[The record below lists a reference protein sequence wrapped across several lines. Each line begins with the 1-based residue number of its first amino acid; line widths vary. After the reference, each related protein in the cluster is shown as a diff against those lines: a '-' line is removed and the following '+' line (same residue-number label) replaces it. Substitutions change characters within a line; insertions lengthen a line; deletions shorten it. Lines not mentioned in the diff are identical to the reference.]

1 MMPAISSA
9 YYMALWA
16 IFLILLIWLVQ
27 WFIASSSKA
36 RYPGAIP
43 GKLPPELSHESFV
56 FRAHRTFMNPL
67 ENLPILLSTAFLAI
81 FVGASP
87 FWTGVL
93 LWVYAL
99 ARLGHM
105 ILYYQIAT
113 EKNPSPRTFFFMLGF
128 LANVGLLLMCG
139 LTLL

>member
-1 MMPAISSA
+1 MPPVSSA
-9 YYMALWA
+9 YYMALCA

-36 RYPGAIP
+36 RQPGAIP
-43 GKLPPELSHESFV
+43 GKIDPNLSHSSFV
-56 FRAHRTFMNPL
+56 FRAHRTFMNSV

-81 FVGASP
+81 LVGVSP
-87 FWTGVL
+87 FCTGLL
-93 LWVYAL
+93 LWIYAL

-105 ILYYQIAT
+105 VLYYQIAT
-113 EKNPSPRTFFFMLGF
+113 EKNPSPRTYFFMIGLI
-128 LANVGLLLMCG
+128 ANVVLLMLCG